1 MPRYFF
7 NIRDGLDVPD
17 KVGTHC
23 AGLLEA
29 RSQAIRTC
37 GTLIEELGVNFWN
50 EPEDWQMTVTDA
62 DGASQFTL
70 RFSPR

>member
-7 NIRDGLDVPD
+7 NIRDGIEVPD
-17 KVGTHC
+17 KVGVHC

-29 RSQAIRTC
+29 RSRAIRTC
-37 GTLIEELGVNFWN
+37 GTLIEALGVKFWDD
-50 EPEDWQMTVTDA
+50 PEDWQMTVMDDT
-62 DGASQFTL
+62 GALQFTL